1 MKAICTAAIL
11 ATLPAAPAFAWCAG
25 DALIDPHGTIAAILT
40 ESEELSSC
48 AHFWADECDTIVQ
61 TDRLPVLRK
70 LSDPALSGCFLD
82 QTAPDDERKAVENA
96 AMIYKDRIKR
106 AMAKQLEQ

>member
-25 DALIDPHGTIAAILT
+25 DTLINANGTISEILT
-40 ESEELSSC
+40 ESEGLSSC
-48 AHFWADECDTIVQ
+48 AHIWAGECDTIVHI
-61 TDRLPVLRK
+61 DRMPALRK

-82 QTAPDDERKAVENA
+82 QTAPDDERKAVESA
-96 AMIYKDRIKR
+96 AMIYKARLER